1 MCGTETTSSGGF
13 VSSADV
19 RVATGDTVF
28 TGSRVWCCQAAREQ
42 HHGQLRRHGERRDD
56 VRHRAV
62 VVNSAA
68 PRFRP
73 IANVEFID
81 EMVPGGA
88 LENTAIEKRR

>member
-1 MCGTETTSSGGF
+1 VKSGYG
-13 VSSADV
+13 
-19 RVATGDTVF
+19 R
-28 TGSRVWCCQAAREQ
+28 
-42 HHGQLRRHGERRDD
+42 LRRHGERRDD

-68 PRFRP
+68 RRS

-81 EMVPGGA
+81 EMVPGV